1 MRIDE
6 LYKINQPKVQ
16 TGPELDTLTIRNIET
31 NVQPVNKFHKQNSFF
46 DKINEGFKLIPWKDV
61 IIWSAI
67 VGGIYILIKATPKNN
82 SRKDLK
88 SK

>member
-16 TGPELDTLTIRNIET
+16 TGPELGTFKIRNIET
-31 NVQPVNKFHKQNSFF
+31 NVQPVNKFHEQNSFF

-61 IIWSAI
+61 IILSAI
-67 VGGIYILIKATPKNN
+67 AGGIYFLIELTPKNN
-82 SRKDLK
+82 YRRRPR
-88 SK
+88 